1 LLCGRRAD
9 TDELDLCAGCEADLP
24 ANQPACEV
32 CAEHLPGNDCQARV
46 CGACL
51 RQPPPFQKS
60 LVPFRYAYPLD
71 HLVRGLKFRGELP
84 CGRVLGELF
93 ARHVLAR
100 EEALPE
106 AIIPVPLAARRYR
119 ERGYNQASELAVS
132 IQRVARVVVRS
143 DLVVRRRETAEQAGL
158 NRKMRRKNVRGAFA
172 VTAALLPPHIAILD
186 DVVTTGSTVSELAKV
201 LRRAGAQRVEV
212 WAIARAGR
220 E

>member
-1 LLCGRRAD
+1 M
-9 TDELDLCAGCEADLP
+9 
-24 ANQPACEV
+24 
-32 CAEHLPGNDCQARV
+32 
-46 CGACL
+46 
-51 RQPPPFQKS
+51 
-60 LVPFRYAYPLD
+60 VPFRYAYPLD
-71 HLVRGLKFRGELP
+71 HLVRGLKFRKELP

-93 ARHVLAR
+93 ARRLLVR

-132 IQRVARVVVRS
+132 IQRVTRMAVRS
-143 DLVVRRRETAEQAGL
+143 DLVVRLRETAEQAGL
-158 NRKMRRKNVRGAFA
+158 NRKMRRRNVRGAFA
-172 VTAALLPPHIAILD
+172 VTALLIPPHIALLD

-220 E
+220 D